1 MRDLFNYQRRNF
13 LYQRINVLTEFGF
26 LNEEIPNSITQNLNH
41 YFEIRPY
48 QAEAF
53 ERFIYCL
60 REDFDGKSTPLHL
73 LFNMATGSGKT
84 LIMAGTGS
92 LSL

>member
-1 MRDLFNYQRRNF
+1 MPDLFSFQRRNF
-13 LYQRINVLTEFGF
+13 LYQRIDVLTEFGA
-26 LNEEIPNSITQNLNH
+26 LNEEIPDSITQNLNP

-84 LIMAGTGS
+84 LIMAGIDS
-92 LSL
+92 LPL